1 MKKIYL
7 ATGISFV
14 LLLLNPLFGQ
24 QNQPTELT
32 SDEINAYKEKVKG
45 LVNYVE
51 STLNFIGDPETVP
64 REKEIAIS
72 ESYLKVFKDDKV
84 QIEDDLDDN
93 RDVPLHKDVQ
103 AYLKDI
109 RFFFRQAE
117 FTFNIEKVDHFVNNQ
132 NNHFFKVTY
141 NRQLK
146 AITVSGDTIDSRKTR
161 YMEVNLDPNKND
173 LKIASIYTT
182 KLNEKEEII
191 TWWNGLNST
200 WRNIFGKGRMVWDTL
215 ELSRIESL
223 KDSLVYLTPNA
234 PAKPDSS
241 GYEVSFPIERIQL
254 SALGPDS
261 VIADIREIINRIRS
275 VMKQKT

>member
-109 RFFFRQAE
+109 RFF
-117 FTFNIEKVDHFVNNQ
+117 
-132 NNHFFKVTY
+132 
-141 NRQLK
+141 
-146 AITVSGDTIDSRKTR
+146 SG
-161 YMEVNLDPNKND
+161 
-173 LKIASIYTT
+173 
-182 KLNEKEEII
+182 KLNLPSTLRRWI
-191 TWWNGLNST
+191 TL
-200 WRNIFGKGRMVWDTL
+200 
-215 ELSRIESL
+215 
-223 KDSLVYLTPNA
+223 
-234 PAKPDSS
+234 
-241 GYEVSFPIERIQL
+241 
-254 SALGPDS
+254 
-261 VIADIREIINRIRS
+261 
-275 VMKQKT
+275 